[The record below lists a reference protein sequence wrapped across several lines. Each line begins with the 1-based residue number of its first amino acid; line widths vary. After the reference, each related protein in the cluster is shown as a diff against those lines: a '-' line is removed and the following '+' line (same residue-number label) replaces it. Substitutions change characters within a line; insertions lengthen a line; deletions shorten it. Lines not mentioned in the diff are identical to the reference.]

1 MSDGDVYSPS
11 ASSTKSF
18 DTSYSSS
25 KKEMEVARTLQPYEG
40 RTVQTKISTHTDQDG
55 FLCAVFRSRLE
66 QKSPV
71 TKCLVCFVCD
81 LFPMSK
87 SMLRMGSFLY
97 LFVFVDVIFYSFA
110 LSAAKVALGHCSRV
124 SLL

>member
-1 MSDGDVYSPS
+1 MYTYLWQALPRVLIHR
-11 ASSTKSF
+11 TQVV
-18 DTSYSSS
+18 
-25 KKEMEVARTLQPYEG
+25 KKWKLRGRLQPYEG
-40 RTVQTKISTHTDQDG
+40 EPHQTRISTHTDQDG

-110 LSAAKVALGHCSRV
+110 LSAAKVAPGHCSRV

>member
-1 MSDGDVYSPS
+1 MYTYLRQALLRVLIHRTQVVKKWKLRARFSP
-11 ASSTKSF
+11 TK
-18 DTSYSSS
+18 
-25 KKEMEVARTLQPYEG
+25 ENR
-40 RTVQTKISTHTDQDG
+40 TKISTHTDQDG
-55 FLCAVFRSRLE
+55 FLCAVFRSRLD
-66 QKSPV
+66 QKSRV

>member
-1 MSDGDVYSPS
+1 MSDSDVYLPL

-18 DTSYSSS
+18 DTSYSSG
-25 KKEMEVARTLQPYEG
+25 KEMEVASTIQPYEG
-40 RTVQTKISTHTDQDG
+40 EPHQTKISTHTDQDG

-66 QKSPV
+66 QKSLV
-71 TKCLVCFVCD
+71 AKCLVCD
-81 LFPMSK
+81 LFPISK

>member
-1 MSDGDVYSPS
+1 MSDSDVYLPS
-11 ASSTKSF
+11 ASPTESF
-18 DTSYSSS
+18 DTSYSSG
-25 KKEMEVARTLQPYEG
+25 KEMEVASTIQPYEG
-40 RTVQTKISTHTDQDG
+40 EPHQTKISTHTDQDG

-71 TKCLVCFVCD
+71 TKCLVCFVFD

>member
-1 MSDGDVYSPS
+1 MSDSDVYLPS
-11 ASSTKSF
+11 ASPTESF
-18 DTSYSSS
+18 DASYSSG
-25 KKEMEVARTLQPYEG
+25 KEMEVASTIQPYEG
-40 RTVQTKISTHTDQDG
+40 EPHQTKISTHTDQDG

-66 QKSPV
+66 QKSLV
-71 TKCLVCFVCD
+71 TKCLVCD
-81 LFPMSK
+81 LFPISK